1 MNDLNHL
8 NRAELEQL
16 CQAQQQQLKQCHHVI
31 LSKRLSTP
39 HRRLMRNCVRLC
51 KTSMAFKDMAN
62 TLGISKR
69 YCRELRRE
77 LENLGMV
84 KAPHYLENRQKTA
97 VNFAAPQKA
106 LVQIQALNLGVFH
119 G

>member
-1 MNDLNHL
+1 MNNLNHL

-16 CQAQQQQLKQCHHVI
+16 CQAMQQQLKQCHHII
-31 LSKRLSTP
+31 LAKRLSTP

-62 TLGISKR
+62 ALGISKR

-77 LENLGMV
+77 LESLGMITP
-84 KAPHYLENRQKTA
+84 PHYLDSRQKTA
-97 VNFAAPQKA
+97 VNFAAAKPA